1 MNPRAGQTKKRTR
14 IQALNEAK
22 ILEAALDI
30 FATFGFRG
38 TTIDQIAQKAEMSKP
53 NLLYYFR
60 RKEDIYIS
68 VLERTLETWLTPL
81 TELNPEGDPI
91 EEIGKYTSLK
101 LQMSEND
108 PTASR
113 LFANEILH
121 GAPMIEHVLKGSLK
135 SLVDEKAVVIQK
147 WIDDGKLTDVDPYHL
162 IFMIWAS
169 TQHYADFKIQMRAIL
184 GEEVDQPDY
193 FEKAGKTISTIFFEG
208 LKPRA

>member
-14 IQALNEAK
+14 IQAKNEAK

-68 VLERTLETWLTPL
+68 VLERTLDEWLTPL
-81 TELNPEGDPI
+81 TELNPDGDPI
-91 EEIGKYTSLK
+91 KEIGKYTSLK
-101 LQMSEND
+101 LQMSQND

-135 SLVDEKAVVIQK
+135 DLVDEKAAVIHHWVK
-147 WIDDGKLTDVDPYHL
+147 SGKLAKVDPYHL
-162 IFMIWAS
+162 IFMIWAT

-184 GEEVDQPDY
+184 GDEVDQPDY
-193 FEKAGKTISTIFFEG
+193 FEKAGNTISTVFFEG
-208 LKPRA
+208 IKPR